1 MTIEEIN
8 DKCVSFGCICDEIK
22 VRYRERLMGRAGEP
36 ESKRDKVLDEIIP
49 KIEFLV
55 DVGDAYDEKIEY
67 INIYGQDIYESC
79 AAALE
84 MFNKRHR
91 GGGLCD

>member
-8 DKCVSFGCICDEIK
+8 DKCVSFSCICDEIK

-36 ESKRDKVLDEIIP
+36 ESQRDKVLDEIIS
-49 KIEFLV
+49 KIESLV
-55 DVGDAYDEKIEY
+55 DVGDEKIGY

-84 MFNKRHR
+84 MLNKKHR
-91 GGGLCD
+91 GSGLYD